1 MLEKIHDGWEVEEK
15 TCIIDEKLNLKVTL
29 WMKNREKVCKMD
41 EKLRMKKWKKK
52 WDENF
57 FHLKTSKTF

>member
-41 EKLRMKKWKKK
+41 EKVRMKKWKKK
-52 WDENF
+52 MRWKFLPFKNF
-57 FHLKTSKTF
+57 